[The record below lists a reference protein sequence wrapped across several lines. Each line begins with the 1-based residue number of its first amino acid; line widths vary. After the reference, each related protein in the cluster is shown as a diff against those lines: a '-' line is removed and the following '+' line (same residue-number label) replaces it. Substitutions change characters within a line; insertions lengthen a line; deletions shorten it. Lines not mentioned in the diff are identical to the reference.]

1 MKLGIPKKKALEI
14 LYKVFRIKGLDDPL
28 IFQKFLQKVV
38 GKVDYKKLAYGIVAY
53 RKVRSSYLHPYPG
66 TRMVLSELK
75 KKGLRL
81 AIISNAPKLKA
92 WLRLAALRIDD
103 YFDVIITADD
113 VSRDKPSRLV
123 FRTALRKLKLK
134 PSSCLMVG
142 DKPHIDII
150 VPNQIG
156 MKTCFA
162 KYGYMGEDIPKVE
175 ADFVID
181 NITELVK
188 IV

>member
-1 MKLGIPKKKALEI
+1 MRASIVVTFIGVFGVGEKNKILGFKPFTKNPEKVAKKLKLSETQTIDEEKAL
-14 LYKVFRIKGLDDPL
+14 
-28 IFQKFLQKVV
+28 
-38 GKVDYKKLAYGIVAY
+38 
-53 RKVRSSYLHPYPG
+53 
-66 TRMVLSELK
+66 TSELK